1 MCIRREAGLPCVII
15 DGIARC
21 MDLDYTDEELKYVTD
36 TWTAVYVESD
46 WQIVHPYWICKVG
59 RCCNSKMLYS

>member
-1 MCIRREAGLPCVII
+1 
-15 DGIARC
+15 